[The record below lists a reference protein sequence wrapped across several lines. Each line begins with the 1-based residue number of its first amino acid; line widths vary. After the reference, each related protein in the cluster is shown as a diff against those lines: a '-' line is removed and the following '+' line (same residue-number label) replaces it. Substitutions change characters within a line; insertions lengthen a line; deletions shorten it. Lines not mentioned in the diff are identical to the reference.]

1 MIPVATEKAG
11 LPDDWSVLGAA
22 VFAGIGVVVVRPHLY
37 SIRSPPQGI
46 VLEGTRSHRR
56 QLQGKSKKAKG
67 RMKKLGDRPTNNF
80 CLFPFAF
87 CLFPATT
94 FVLRIRKMK
103 DIVKLAFPFTNHL
116 QVT

>member
-80 CLFPFAF
+80 CLFPSAF
-87 CLFPATT
+87 SQP
-94 FVLRIRKMK
+94 LRSSCVSGK
-103 DIVKLAFPFTNHL
+103 
-116 QVT
+116 

>member
-37 SIRSPPQGI
+37 SMRSPPQGI
-46 VLEGTRSHRR
+46 VV
-56 QLQGKSKKAKG
+56 A
-67 RMKKLGDRPTNNF
+67 
-80 CLFPFAF
+80 
-87 CLFPATT
+87 T

-103 DIVKLAFPFTNHL
+103 DIVKRAFPFTNLL
-116 QVT
+116 QVA

>member
-46 VLEGTRSHRR
+46 VVEGTRSHRR
-56 QLQGKSKKAKG
+56 QLKG
-67 RMKKLGDRPTNNF
+67 TSERFSPERGQYLSPGFQPWVSAIQECALKVARE
-80 CLFPFAF
+80 
-87 CLFPATT
+87 
-94 FVLRIRKMK
+94 
-103 DIVKLAFPFTNHL
+103 
-116 QVT
+116 

>member
-46 VLEGTRSHRR
+46 VVEGTRSHR
-56 QLQGKSKKAKG
+56 
-67 RMKKLGDRPTNNF
+67 M
-80 CLFPFAF
+80 CLARYWHLPIVLVVSFSFSIFERCWQSAS
-87 CLFPATT
+87 FPASKE
-94 FVLRIRKMK
+94 VENEGRRRGR
-103 DIVKLAFPFTNHL
+103 LAEYPIPR
-116 QVT
+116 